1 MKNPNLNGRDIDR
14 AIRDFTGILRFID
27 KDHAMARYCLNIA
40 YKKKGDEKMIDENL
54 KALDIILLE
63 NSEWIKIFKEM
74 LPIDEFD
81 FFMDR
86 LNYSN
91 KTQIYQKT
99 LSS

>member
-40 YKKKGDEKMIDENL
+40 YKIKKDEQKINENL

-63 NSEWIKIFKEM
+63 NNEWITIFKEM
-74 LPIDEFD
+74 IPKDEFS
-81 FFMDR
+81 FFMNR
-86 LNYSN
+86 LNMITNNQLS
-91 KTQIYQKT
+91 QKT
-99 LSS
+99 LSI